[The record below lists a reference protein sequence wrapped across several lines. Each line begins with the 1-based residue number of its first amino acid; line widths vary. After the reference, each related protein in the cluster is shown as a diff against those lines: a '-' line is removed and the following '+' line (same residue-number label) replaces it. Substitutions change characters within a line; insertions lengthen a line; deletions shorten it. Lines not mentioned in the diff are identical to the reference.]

1 MYNITFFFSVIK
13 AISIVLQ
20 TIPDFVDLAEG
31 HAVDEEDTREAQ
43 SRLIGIEDFDEVWN
57 IVS

>member
-1 MYNITFFFSVIK
+1 MYIITFFFSVIK
-13 AISIVLQ
+13 AIFILLQ
-20 TIPDFVDLAEG
+20 TIPDFVNLAER
-31 HAVDEEDTREAQ
+31 HAVDKEDTREAE